1 MAKHF
6 LLCSSENVVRQGK
19 LLSYIFKLG
28 NQGLQSFNDLPLA
41 AKSLSEWPQAFLFAL
56 DSLKLYGRMGWQFVG
71 YV

>member
-19 LLSYIFKLG
+19 LLSCIFKLG

-41 AKSLSEWPQAFLFAL
+41 AKSLSEGPQVFLFA
-56 DSLKLYGRMGWQFVG
+56 
-71 YV
+71 